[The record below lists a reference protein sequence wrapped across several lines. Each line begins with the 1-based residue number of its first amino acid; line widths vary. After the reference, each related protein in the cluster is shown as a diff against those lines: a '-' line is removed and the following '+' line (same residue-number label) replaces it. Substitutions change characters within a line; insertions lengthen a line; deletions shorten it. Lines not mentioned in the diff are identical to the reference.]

1 MRIPRRSR
9 SSTGSRRAVGALLA
23 TIVAGWLGAPIA
35 RADVA
40 AAARAFA
47 DGQAAQLEGNFERA
61 AQDFELAYHIA
72 PSKEALRSA
81 VRARQASGQLPR
93 AATLAQL
100 LLTQYPDD
108 LASSR
113 LANDVLGEARLKLGR
128 VSIACS
134 PPCTVT
140 IGGRA
145 TSLSAAR
152 AHVVFVAPGPQ
163 RIIATFEGDQAVA
176 REVTLAAGDD
186 VALSV
191 AGPPPPEPPAV
202 RPALAPARPLATD
215 DRGGLS
221 PAVAV
226 TGGIVTLGLAGLATW
241 SGLDT
246 RRAHDAYVAAPTP
259 AGFSDGRSK
268 QLRTNLLLGGAA
280 AAGVAT
286 ALVAIFWTRW
296 HDEPGPR
303 AGLSITPAGG
313 GLSVA
318 LTRPF

>member
-9 SSTGSRRAVGALLA
+9 SSTGARGVAGALLV
-23 TIVAGWLGAPIA
+23 TIVAGWLGARDA
-35 RADVA
+35 RADIA

-81 VRARQASGQLPR
+81 VRARQATGQLPR

-128 VSIACS
+128 IALTCA
-134 PPCTVT
+134 PQCTLT

-152 AHVVFVAPGPQ
+152 AHVVFVAPGTQ

-176 REVTLAAGDD
+176 RELTLAAGDD

-191 AGPPPPEPPAV
+191 AAPPPPDRRVAP
-202 RPALAPARPLATD
+202 LAGPARPLGTS
-215 DRGGLS
+215 DRGGLR
-221 PAVAV
+221 PAFAI
-226 TGGIVTLGLAGLATW
+226 TGGIVTLALAGLTTW

-268 QLRTNLLLGGAA
+268 QLRTNVLLGGAA

-286 ALVAIFWTRW
+286 VLVAVFWTRW

-303 AGLSITPAGG
+303 AELSLAPVGG

-318 LTRPF
+318 LTHPF

>member
-1 MRIPRRSR
+1 MRIPRRCR
-9 SSTGSRRAVGALLA
+9 SCTGSRRAAGALLA
-23 TIVAGWLGAPIA
+23 TIVASWLGARDA

-81 VRARQASGQLPR
+81 VRARQATGQLPR

-113 LANDVLGEARLKLGR
+113 LANEVLGEARLKLGR
-128 VSIACS
+128 IAVA
-134 PPCTVT
+134 CTPQCTLT

-145 TSLSAAR
+145 TSLSAAKT
-152 AHVVFVAPGPQ
+152 HVVFVAPGTL
-163 RIIATFEGDQAVA
+163 RILATFEGDQAVA
-176 REVTLAAGDD
+176 RELTLAAGDD

-191 AGPPPPEPPAV
+191 AGPPPPDRQAV
-202 RPALAPARPLATD
+202 RPAVAPARPLRAD
-215 DRGGLS
+215 DRGGLP
-221 PAVAV
+221 PAFAV
-226 TGGIVTLGLAGLATW
+226 TGGIVTLGLAGLTLW
-241 SGLDT
+241 SGVDT
-246 RRAHDAYVAAPTP
+246 QRAHDAYVAAPTP

-286 ALVAIFWTRW
+286 ALVAVFWTRW
-296 HDEPGPR
+296 HDEPAPR
-303 AGLSITPAGG
+303 AELSIAPVGG

-318 LTRPF
+318 LTHPF